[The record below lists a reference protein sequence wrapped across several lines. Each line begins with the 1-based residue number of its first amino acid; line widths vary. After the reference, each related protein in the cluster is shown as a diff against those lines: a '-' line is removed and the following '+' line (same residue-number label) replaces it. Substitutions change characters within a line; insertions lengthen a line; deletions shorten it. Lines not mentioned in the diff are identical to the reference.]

1 MSEYE
6 KKQDDVVTIFGRKQ
20 ILPPLDNDR
29 LSTSDIPAIVIF
41 ELPDGKEIK
50 VKSHQEIIIGRK
62 SREEDPDVT
71 IDLETYDGHKLGVS
85 RHHALIKHLKNALIL
100 VDLDSINGTFV
111 NSRRA
116 LPTKRYA
123 LMDGDEITVGRFAM
137 KIYFKY

>member
-29 LSTSDIPAIVIF
+29 LSTDDIPATVIF
-41 ELPDGKEIK
+41 ELPNGKEIV
-50 VKSHQEIIIGRK
+50 VKTNQEIIIGRK

-71 IDLETYDGHKLGVS
+71 VDLEAYDGHKMGVS
-85 RHHALIKHLKNALIL
+85 RHHALIKYLKNALIL

-111 NSRRA
+111 NNRRA